1 MAVTPQEEVHPG
13 LQTAVQGVLL
23 GGAPAITGD
32 TKLLGA
38 QERAGVPMS
47 ITALKQVERLGSMAG
62 LEMTKAAT
70 RLKWP
75 AYLRKVCMERTATQ
89 VLNVL
94 PLAVPAPMAA
104 ARLNSLQ
111 GRWAHQVLRGTR
123 YHMDKRLT
131 RAQIHKVRRD
141 LGWTPLWD
149 IAKEYAIM
157 LYQRM
162 RNEPPGQPHTE
173 WAMQD
178 PPPKGTWVAYVRSMQ
193 KSHMIQDL
201 ALPAHVQQSPRVSQ
215 RKGQIRKYAKQIVRP
230 RVGKAAMTQREG
242 GLPWAWMAKNLNTK
256 EHIRCFEQWWVWR
269 IQENHHGTNRKDVP
283 YAECRQHPPQSMSS
297 MNAQRQR

>member
-1 MAVTPQEEVHPG
+1 
-13 LQTAVQGVLL
+13 
-23 GGAPAITGD
+23 
-32 TKLLGA
+32 
-38 QERAGVPMS
+38 
-47 ITALKQVERLGSMAG
+47 
-62 LEMTKAAT
+62 MTRAAT

-75 AYLRKVCMERTATQ
+75 AHLRKVCMERTATK

-111 GRWAHQVLRGTR
+111 GRWAHQVLRSTK

-131 RAQIHKVRRD
+131 RAQIQKVRRD

-149 IAKEYAIM
+149 IAKEYAVM

-178 PPPKGTWVAYVRSMQ
+178 PPPRGTWVAYVRSMQ
-193 KSHMIQDL
+193 RSHMIQDL
-201 ALPAHVQQSPRVSQ
+201 ELPMYAQQSPKMSQ
-215 RKGQIRKYAKQIVRP
+215 RTGQIRKYAKQVVRP
-230 RVGKAAMTQREG
+230 RVRRAARTQGEESSPLGLDGKKFQNKRADQM
-242 GLPWAWMAKNLNTK
+242 L
-256 EHIRCFEQWWVWR
+256 
-269 IQENHHGTNRKDVP
+269 
-283 YAECRQHPPQSMSS
+283 
-297 MNAQRQR
+297 